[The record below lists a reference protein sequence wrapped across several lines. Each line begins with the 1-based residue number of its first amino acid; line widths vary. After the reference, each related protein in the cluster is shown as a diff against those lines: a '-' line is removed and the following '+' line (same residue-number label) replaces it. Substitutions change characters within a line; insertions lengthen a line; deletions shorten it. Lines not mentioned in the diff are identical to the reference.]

1 MGWQT
6 HRVRV
11 RSAADTIAGSLAA
24 LGALVIALVQLR
36 DGVVPILDTV
46 TYWSGTENLTR
57 GHVFSTTLA
66 PAFSNFDAIDFL
78 SRGGRLPFV
87 DFPVGY
93 PVVAG
98 VLGLVIGS
106 SAAMAALTVI
116 ALVVLV
122 ALVVRGGSTTDRS
135 PLRATTLVVVAV
147 GIVALPTTRLVTH
160 GALSEPLFTAVVV
173 GLVLALASY
182 RTTGRW
188 WVVAALVIAAS
199 MLRFIGGPLALLAGW
214 ERFQRTRRT
223 GESIVW
229 TVALMAPAL
238 ANIVLASAAGGGHDA
253 GWRGVERLDLELFVR
268 SIGGWF
274 DSSQGDLTRTY
285 FVDRSP
291 AWWSWP
297 LAIVWIGA
305 LAYALVGIVRRRS
318 RLNAV
323 SELALAAAAIV
334 TAGLVLGFLGFDAL
348 VVPDNRLMLPA
359 GVLTICA
366 LVWSVP
372 PTKRWA
378 AASLVF
384 ALAWFAVATAPSGL
398 DQPFT
403 EPSRTDPYEDMIAG
417 FDPRAIVSND
427 ADGMHWATGIPAVYA
442 PTPVKPL
449 TGERVDTAPLYAE
462 LPCALDRADAI
473 VVIVDTAEFSSADQ
487 EALDAEV
494 DNGRLESTSRPGA
507 TIYSPGAIACD

>member
-1 MGWQT
+1 M
-6 HRVRV
+6 RV
-11 RSAADTIAGSLAA
+11 RSAVDTIAGSLAA
-24 LGALVIALVQLR
+24 LGALVIAVVQLR

-46 TYWSGTENLTR
+46 TYWSGTDDLTR

-66 PAFSNFDAIDFL
+66 PAFSNFDAIEFL
-78 SRGGRLPFV
+78 ARGGRLPFV
-87 DFPVGY
+87 DFPIGY
-93 PVVAG
+93 PLVAG
-98 VLGLVIGS
+98 VIALAIGS
-106 SAAMAALTVI
+106 SAALAVLTVI
-116 ALVVLV
+116 ALVALV
-122 ALVVRGGSTTDRS
+122 VLVVRGGSITGRQ
-135 PLRATTLVVVAV
+135 PLRAATLVVVAI
-147 GIVALPTTRLVTH
+147 GIVTLPTTRLVTH
-160 GALSEPLFTAVVV
+160 GALSEPLFAAAVV
-173 GLVLALASY
+173 GLALALASY
-182 RTTGRW
+182 RTNGRW
-188 WVVAALVIAAS
+188 WPVATLVIVAS

-214 ERFQRTRRT
+214 ERFQRTRRR

-229 TVALMAPAL
+229 TIALMAPAL
-238 ANIVLASAAGGGHDA
+238 LNIVLASTAGGGHDA

-291 AWWSWP
+291 DWWSWP

-305 LAYALVGIVRRRS
+305 LVYSLAGVIRRRS
-318 RLNAV
+318 RLNVRA
-323 SELALAAAAIV
+323 EFALAAAAIV

-359 GVLTICA
+359 GILTICA

-372 PTKRWA
+372 NTTRWA
-378 AASLVF
+378 AASLVI
-384 ALAWFAVATAPSGL
+384 ALGWFAVATAPSGL

-403 EPSRTDPYEDMIAG
+403 EPSRTDPYDAMIAG
-417 FDPRAIVSND
+417 FDPEAIVSND

-442 PTPVKPL
+442 PTPAKPL

-462 LPCALDRADAI
+462 LPCALDRANAI

-487 EALDAEV
+487 DALDAEV
-494 DNGRLESTSRPGA
+494 ETGRLESTSRPGA